1 MDSSE
6 IIHTQATII
15 GSGLTGMAAAL
26 FGAESSMQTAV
37 VGSTG
42 ASELSS
48 GLIDLFGVLPGDEP
62 LICHQPWDAI
72 ASLPERLPRHPY
84 TRLSRQEIEK
94 ALNLFLSVLQD
105 QGLAYVG
112 ANARNTM
119 AVGPLGTLKPT
130 YRLPATM
137 MAGIRERT
145 RGSPGLIVD
154 VHGLKDFSAR
164 LVASNLEPA
173 WPGLRTARLTFPGTE
188 SRAEV
193 FTALLAHSLEAPR
206 VREQMAQSLTPLIRD
221 ARALGIPAI
230 LGMGS
235 VQDVH
240 RELEDRLQVSIF
252 EIPTLPASVPGLRM
266 MEALKRAADAS
277 PLIQTIDQSRVTE
290 IHQDPQGRFL
300 ATVQGAMGQR
310 VIRSRAVIL
319 ATGRFLG
326 QGLTAD
332 RSGVRESLLD
342 LPVCQPASRTE
353 WHRDDFFDP
362 RGHQLNLAGIEVD
375 DCFQPLGSNSKP
387 VYANLYAAGSILA
400 HQDWVRMKCGAGLA
414 IASAFQAVQCCRAR
428 LAKEHHA
435 DLG

>member
-6 IIHTQATII
+6 TNHTQIIVI

-26 FGAESSMQTAV
+26 FGAQSSIQTAV

-42 ASELSS
+42 ASEFSS

-62 LICHQPWDAI
+62 RTCNQPWDAI
-72 ASLPERLPRHPY
+72 AGLPDRLPRHPY
-84 TRLSRQEIEK
+84 TRISTEDLARS
-94 ALNLFLSVLQD
+94 LNLFLSFLDD
-105 QGLAYVG
+105 QGLVYVG
-112 ANARNTM
+112 EDAGNTM

-137 MAGIRERT
+137 MAGVRERA

-154 VHGLKDFSAR
+154 FQGLKDFSAR

-173 WPGLRTARLTFPGTE
+173 WPGLRTARLVFPGTE
-188 SRAEV
+188 SRTEV
-193 FTALLAHSLEAPR
+193 FTALLAHSLESPR
-206 VREQMAQSLTPLIRD
+206 VREQLAQSLKPLVRD
-221 ARALGIPAI
+221 VRALGLPAI

-235 VQDVH
+235 VQDIH
-240 RELEDRLQVSIF
+240 GELEDRLGVSIF

-277 PLIQTIDQSRVTE
+277 PLIQTFAQSRVTE
-290 IHQDPQGRFL
+290 IHQDSEGWFQ
-300 ATVQGAMGQR
+300 ATVQEASMER
-310 VIRSRAVIL
+310 VLRSRAVIL

-326 QGLTAD
+326 QGLTAE
-332 RSGVRESLLD
+332 RKGVREPLLD
-342 LPVCQPASRTE
+342 LPVHQPGSRAE

-362 RGHQLNLAGIEVD
+362 RGHPLNLAGIVVD

-414 IASAFQAVQCCRAR
+414 IASAFQAVLCCRTR
-428 LAKEHHA
+428 LAKEHQT
-435 DLG
+435 GPV